1 MRIKQL
7 WKGIFNFPTGL
18 RREYAYAYTEDQAR
32 VLMIK
37 RIAKKQGV
45 YPGYLFDWL
54 EKNPIK
60 YTIKLEIEFTEDEE
74 CN

>member
-1 MRIKQL
+1 MKIKQL
-7 WKGIFNFPTGL
+7 WKGIFNFPAGL

-37 RIAKKQGV
+37 RISKKQGV
-45 YPGYLFDWL
+45 YPSFLFDWL
-54 EKNPIK
+54 NKHPGK